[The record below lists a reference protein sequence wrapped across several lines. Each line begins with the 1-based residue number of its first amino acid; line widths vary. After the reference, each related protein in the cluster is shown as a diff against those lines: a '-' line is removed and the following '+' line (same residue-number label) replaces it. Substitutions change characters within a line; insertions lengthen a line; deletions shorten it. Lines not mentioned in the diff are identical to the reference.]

1 MVWNPG
7 QLSALG
13 QAVVHVYVLV
23 TDSVLVIKT
32 QNLLV
37 DASKI
42 QFSVVPV
49 KEKELVSADADST
62 NYTYATLKPA
72 EFERVL
78 IALIHCAYLV
88 QCSFKKLQMKQCF

>member
-1 MVWNPG
+1 MESRIIISSRPSCSTCICVCHRFCFGN
-7 QLSALG
+7 
-13 QAVVHVYVLV
+13 
-23 TDSVLVIKT
+23 K
-32 QNLLV
+32 NLELV

-62 NYTYATLKPA
+62 NYTCATLKPA